1 MGINVQMTKI
11 MQGNREWIMQG
22 SNDIELYISNG
33 MLGFEHEGYFII
45 EPRSSVCG
53 RFEVDPYEEYGLNE
67 EQVAQIENFN
77 KIHDLS

>member
-1 MGINVQMTKI
+1 MGINVQMK
-11 MQGNREWIMQG
+11 MQGNREWMKMQG

-77 KIHDLS
+77 RIHDLS

>member
-1 MGINVQMTKI
+1 MDINVQMSKS
-11 MQGNREWIMQG
+11 EPKMQG
-22 SNDIELYISNG
+22 SNDIELYIANG
-33 MLGFEHEGYFII
+33 LLGFEHEGYFII

-53 RFEVDPYEEYGLNE
+53 RFEVNPQKEYGLNE

>member
-33 MLGFEHEGYFII
+33 MLGFEHDGYFII

-53 RFEVDPYEEYGLNE
+53 RFEVNPQKEYGLNE